1 MSGLAHLCRHLL
13 MGLPGDPATLK
24 ALHDA
29 RQWFEGQ
36 RLKIS
41 QSPPPPLLN
50 RLSGSKSARLAPLF
64 LMDGL
69 WLAGLFAPATGH
81 LSSRC
86 RLHPIFMDSLG
97 LGTPKHS
104 SGEAFRAYHARQGDH
119 FHRLEYPALF
129 IDDLNLEGCAMVLII
144 LVFQH
149 SPIRYFPEI
158 IGFTLTHLKRPPE
171 DFENEIQLKR
181 RSQHRILA
189 EQALQEAAFNDQEAN
204 RLLIGEAL
212 YRASFNALS
221 GPPHAAAEGE
231 FEPATTAMIRIIQ
244 GKMPEAIG
252 YHGGVMLKGQSLD
265 DWFRQG
271 PPAAEAIVEALEAP
285 EESQRQCPVAHR
297 LLQAMNFGGPMYGV
311 FTQGERDIASRWMKN
326 PQTLVPKTPC
336 RTGQRD
342 PEPVHRRSTAAPMR
356 EDRLGARELYGALLQ
371 TESPLEAPDR
381 AAAWLRA
388 ILARTDSWT
397 RIGLLP
403 KAQPYHPASLDQW
416 VRGQHRKAVDRH
428 PSSPKP
434 ITVDKAFCHWILL
447 QLSPAILVDGAW
459 LWGLQKPS
467 EALRPW
473 DRDLIRIHFDE
484 LGEGQPEWNHPN
496 IYRELLSSEGIEIGD
511 FRATAFQQDRRL
523 LNAAFDFPCTLLSM
537 GALQSIYP
545 AECLGLN
552 LAIETSGL
560 GTHYLRAIEILRH
573 HQINPAIVGLHLSI
587 DNLASGH
594 SARALR
600 AIERYLETLQA
611 VEGPEATQAAW
622 QRIWRGFNCFKVANL
637 PLTARLIGRLFL
649 HQHGCPVE
657 SLGSLATP

>member
-1 MSGLAHLCRHLL
+1 M
-13 MGLPGDPATLK
+13 
-24 ALHDA
+24 
-29 RQWFEGQ
+29 
-36 RLKIS
+36 
-41 QSPPPPLLN
+41 
-50 RLSGSKSARLAPLF
+50 
-64 LMDGL
+64 
-69 WLAGLFAPATGH
+69 
-81 LSSRC
+81 
-86 RLHPIFMDSLG
+86 
-97 LGTPKHS
+97 
-104 SGEAFRAYHARQGDH
+104 
-119 FHRLEYPALF
+119 
-129 IDDLNLEGCAMVLII
+129 
-144 LVFQH
+144 
-149 SPIRYFPEI
+149 
-158 IGFTLTHLKRPPE
+158 
-171 DFENEIQLKR
+171 
-181 RSQHRILA
+181 
-189 EQALQEAAFNDQEAN
+189 
-204 RLLIGEAL
+204 
-212 YRASFNALS
+212 
-221 GPPHAAAEGE
+221 
-231 FEPATTAMIRIIQ
+231 
-244 GKMPEAIG
+244 
-252 YHGGVMLKGQSLD
+252 
-265 DWFRQG
+265 
-271 PPAAEAIVEALEAP
+271 
-285 EESQRQCPVAHR
+285 
-297 LLQAMNFGGPMYGV
+297 
-311 FTQGERDIASRWMKN
+311 
-326 PQTLVPKTPC
+326 
-336 RTGQRD
+336 
-342 PEPVHRRSTAAPMR
+342 
-356 EDRLGARELYGALLQ
+356 
-371 TESPLEAPDR
+371 
-381 AAAWLRA
+381 
-388 ILARTDSWT
+388 ARTDSWT

-434 ITVDKAFCHWILL
+434 ITVDKTFCHWILL